1 MSRRTQVTRPCSRK
15 RFAYGAFTRSGRPS
29 QVRSATLAVSHC
41 TGQAPAASLQPRA
54 PEGTRFGLL
63 PVRSPLLGESRL
75 ISTPAGTQMVHSP
88 AYTAC
93 ALCIGAHAN
102 VIRTFGLPHS
112 EIRGSSGIG
121 PFPRL
126 IAANHVLLRLAAPRH
141 PPWTLIHLTIS
152 FFQSLRSYH
161 VKNQKFNWRQGDS
174 NP

>member
-1 MSRRTQVTRPCSRK
+1 MEGGPPGFRQDFSCPAVLRKCGHPGATVSRTGLSPAVAGLPRTVPLQL
-15 RFAYGAFTRSGRPS
+15 RFLTGRAS
-29 QVRSATLAVSHC
+29 
-41 TGQAPAASLQPRA
+41 PAAPLQPRA

-126 IAANHVLLRLAAPRH
+126 IAANHVLHRLAAPRH

-152 FFQSLRSYH
+152 FFQSLR
-161 VKNQKFNWRQGDS
+161 
-174 NP
+174 